1 MIPKCVMMIGSKES
15 FFIKVLVKKI
25 QGSGESSGIE
35 AGYVPASK
43 ADITAKWDKCG
54 ILTYY
59 MESGEVIDEALI
71 RFLAKKLEEGNKQL
85 ILVGEAADT
94 APVLSQLPKDRV
106 YKVFDRPLDNDEYIQ
121 VVTEFFNRDTTGET
135 RKSVLII
142 DDDTNYMGLVRQWL
156 KVKYKVSMACSG
168 QQAFKWFENNT
179 ADLILLDFEMPDVSG
194 PQVLKMLHDN
204 ESTRD
209 IPVFFLT
216 GRTDLAGVSDSNE
229 LNCIGFLQKTIGQD
243 ELLKVIA
250 DFFGSNN

>member
-1 MIPKCVMMIGSKES
+1 
-15 FFIKVLVKKI
+15 
-25 QGSGESSGIE
+25 
-35 AGYVPASK
+35 
-43 ADITAKWDKCG
+43 
-54 ILTYY
+54 
-59 MESGEVIDEALI
+59 
-71 RFLAKKLEEGNKQL
+71 
-85 ILVGEAADT
+85 
-94 APVLSQLPKDRV
+94 
-106 YKVFDRPLDNDEYIQ
+106 
-121 VVTEFFNRDTTGET
+121 
-135 RKSVLII
+135 
-142 DDDTNYMGLVRQWL
+142 
-156 KVKYKVSMACSG
+156 MACSG